1 MDKIYKVKVENAY
14 SVKFARSQALR
25 KCVFDT
31 PDLKQ
36 EFYKIINV
44 EDNSDQFR
52 DQFREKLRKFI
63 SDNELRIIS
72 EKPVARVKGDRY
84 AVDVYF
90 KITW

>member
-1 MDKIYKVKVENAY
+1 MDKIYKVKVEKAY

-31 PDLKQ
+31 PDLKR

-44 EDNSDQFR
+44 EDNSDQFS
-52 DQFREKLRKFI
+52 EKLRKFI
-63 SDNELRIIS
+63 RDNELRIIS
-72 EKPVARVKGDRY
+72 EKPVASVKDDRY

-90 KITW
+90 EITW

>member
-1 MDKIYKVKVENAY
+1 MDKIYKAKVEKAY

-31 PDLKQ
+31 PDLKR

-44 EDNSDQFR
+44 EDNSDQFS
-52 DQFREKLRKFI
+52 EKLRKFI
-63 SDNELRIIS
+63 RDNELRIIS
-72 EKPVARVKGDRY
+72 EKPVARVKDDRY

-90 KITW
+90 EITW

>member
-31 PDLKQ
+31 PDLTR

-44 EDNSDQFR
+44 EDIR

-84 AVDVYF
+84 EVDVYF